1 MNLPEFTENVNVHQS
16 LSDQPTLTPTEL
28 KIKWDEGVSK
38 IKSYIN
44 DVLLPALNNE
54 LPGELEAIRTEIL
67 NEVNRLLETLE
78 SEISKDINTTN
89 GNVSTNTKNI
99 STNTKSIST
108 INNSI
113 SSINN
118 SIKTINNNISG
129 LDTRVGTVE
138 SKTNNVSNLA
148 TVLPTFA
155 SGVNEIWSLV
165 EKKNGLVSF
174 FIKANGY
181 WQKGVRKKFATLPSG
196 YRPVSQRFCLAMFS
210 NGDFDRGAMC
220 EINTSG
226 ELWITPDSV
235 DMTDV
240 MIQGVFN
247 I

>member
-16 LSDQPTLTPTEL
+16 LPDQPTLTPTEL

-99 STNTKSIST
+99 SANTKSIST

-148 TVLPTFA
+148 TVRPTFG
-155 SGVNEIWSLV
+155 SGITEIWSLV
-165 EKKNGLVSF
+165 EKKNNTVSF
-174 FIKANGY
+174 FIKCSGY
-181 WQKGVRKKFATLPSG
+181 LSKGERKVLATLPSG
-196 YRPVSQRFCLAMFS
+196 YRPGSPKFCMAVLS
-210 NGDFDRGAMC
+210 NGDFDRVTDC
-220 EINTSG
+220 EITTSG
-226 ELWITPDSV
+226 ELKVTPDVV
-235 DMTDV
+235 DMTDA
-240 MIQGVFN
+240 MIQATFN